1 MKTIKGPA
9 IFLAQFVGEDAP
21 FNSLD
26 SIAAW
31 AADLG
36 YKGIQVPS
44 GEPSLIDLELAAE
57 SQSYCDDLRDTL
69 ANHGIEITELSTHL
83 QGQLIAVHPAY
94 DEMFDGFAPAH
105 LRGRQTHLVELLLT
119 THL

>member
-69 ANHGIEITELSTHL
+69 ANHGIEITELSTQCLMASRLHICVAGPMRVKT
-83 QGQLIAVHPAY
+83 GQ
-94 DEMFDGFAPAH
+94 
-105 LRGRQTHLVELLLT
+105 
-119 THL
+119 